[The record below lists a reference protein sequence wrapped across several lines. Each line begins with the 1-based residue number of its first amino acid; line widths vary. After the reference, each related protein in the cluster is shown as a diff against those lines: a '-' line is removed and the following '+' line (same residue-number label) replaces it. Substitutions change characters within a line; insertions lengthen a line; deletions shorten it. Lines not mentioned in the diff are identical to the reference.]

1 MNINYDPK
9 EQNKAIQARES
20 FNGRLLT
27 DSQFDEAMTI
37 TNIIEREIRKTGAFK
52 EKLGDYSYAFSR
64 SEKFD
69 AMKSEAI
76 IRDLFKERCG
86 QTMNQMKEGLK
97 INERN
102 LTSDQKHEALSHA
115 QGVGKM
121 IQDGNKISFHRAY
134 AYQGQNLADKHN
146 ITETHAKSLMR
157 EAFKASDG
165 KELYDWGKEQEKQFY
180 TPQIEAE
187 KQQRQNTQSQ
197 SHSPHRSR

>member
-9 EQNKAIQARES
+9 EQSKAALARES

-37 TNIIEREIRKTGAFK
+37 TSIIEREIRKTGAFK

-69 AMKSEAI
+69 AMKSETI

-102 LTSDQKHEALSHA
+102 LTSNQEHEALSHA
-115 QGVGKM
+115 QDVGKM

-146 ITETHAKSLMR
+146 ITEAHAKSLMR
-157 EAFKASDG
+157 EAFKASEG
-165 KELYDWGKEQEKQFY
+165 KEFYDWGKEQEKQFY

-187 KQQRQNTQSQ
+187 KQQRQVTLGQ
-197 SHSPHRSR
+197 SHSPQRSR